1 MLLQP
6 AFDSADVENVR
17 SGMMGIV
24 GRDAASPSKVAR
36 SLFFKRMFD
45 SSAYAKPVMGTP
57 QTIAAITRS
66 DLKAYHAMFYAPQN
80 MILSIASD
88 RPIDEVKQW
97 VADRF
102 GRLCYPPADYHEPQP
117 PAPVTKIETDHAEM
131 NKEQINVYLGSPL
144 PGAGDKDAAALE
156 IAASI
161 LSQRLYQNLRER
173 DGLAYSVGTGAVFD
187 KHFGWYYSVIGT
199 SAGNFEKARDG
210 IILQI
215 EKLQLDGPTSDE
227 INSAR
232 NQIWGHLMSAKLSSI
247 NQAYYLG
254 VDEYLG
260 RKLGYDRDYL
270 SALQAV
276 NASDIRRVASKY
288 FRTDRYIM
296 TSAGKM

>member
-1 MLLQP
+1 
-6 AFDSADVENVR
+6 
-17 SGMMGIV
+17 
-24 GRDAASPSKVAR
+24 
-36 SLFFKRMFD
+36 
-45 SSAYAKPVMGTP
+45 
-57 QTIAAITRS
+57 
-66 DLKAYHAMFYAPQN
+66 
-80 MILSIASD
+80 
-88 RPIDEVKQW
+88 
-97 VADRF
+97 
-102 GRLCYPPADYHEPQP
+102 LCYPPADYHEAQP

-187 KHFGWYYSVIGT
+187 RNFGWYYSVIGT

-215 EKLQLDGPTSDE
+215 EKLQLDGPTADE

-260 RKLGYDRDYL
+260 RKLGYDLDYL

-276 NASDIRRVASKY
+276 KAGDIRRVVSKY